1 MDEAHFFHPTDLGRL
16 PKGETPP
23 GQGQLSEQ
31 GGYPDLQFTRLSQL
45 TGEVRGGWA
54 KSFDKQLEEGGHG

>member
-16 PKGETPP
+16 PRVRPLQVRASWRAGWV
-23 GQGQLSEQ
+23 S
-31 GGYPDLQFTRLSQL
+31 DLQFTRLSQL

-54 KSFDKQLEEGGHG
+54 KSFDKQLEEIGS